1 MTDLTYKTLM
11 ALPLTTLSMIVN
23 SDHSA
28 KEDRLKAANA
38 LHMRARELKGAG
50 WLCLCNHEKA
60 EVRKA
65 MAYDTTAEGFS
76 AIS

>member
-1 MTDLTYKTLM
+1 MTVLKYKALM
-11 ALPLTTLSMIVN
+11 VLPLPTLALIVN

-50 WLCLCNHEKA
+50 WLTLDNHEKA